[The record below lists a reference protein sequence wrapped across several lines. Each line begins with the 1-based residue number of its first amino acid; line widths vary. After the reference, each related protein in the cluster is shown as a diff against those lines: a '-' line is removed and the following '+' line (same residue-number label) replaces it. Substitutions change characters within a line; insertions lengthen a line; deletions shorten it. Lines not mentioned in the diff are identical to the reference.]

1 MVIHDMTEIPKYLNL
16 RDALLLFGIFFKDN
30 DLTAEV
36 VGEGDDGTTTDFS
49 KISFK
54 DPISMQRLG
63 E

>member
-1 MVIHDMTEIPKYLNL
+1 MTEIPKYLNL
-16 RDALLLFGIFFKDN
+16 KDALLLFSIFFKDN

-36 VGEGDDGTTTDFS
+36 VGDDGTTDFS